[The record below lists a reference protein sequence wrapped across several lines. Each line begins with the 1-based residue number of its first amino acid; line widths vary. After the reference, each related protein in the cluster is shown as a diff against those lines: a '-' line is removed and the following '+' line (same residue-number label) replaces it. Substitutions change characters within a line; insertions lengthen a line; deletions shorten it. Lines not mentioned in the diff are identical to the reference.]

1 MIKFLMSLR
10 TCALNHDQ
18 HRGFAILFLL
28 GDVSGQ
34 LTMPPPTCPGDIFS
48 FTCNVEGIN
57 AITIWRV
64 DGSSNMCTLSHLST
78 SPATCRPR
86 NDFIATPGTG
96 FGTTCATS
104 YTSTLSGTASPTL
117 NGILVE
123 CFGPVNSV
131 DTENRVGYSSIH
143 VLGQ

>member
-1 MIKFLMSLR
+1 L
-10 TCALNHDQ
+10 A
-18 HRGFAILFLL
+18 A
-28 GDVSGQ
+28 
-34 LTMPPPTCPGDIFS
+34 PPPTCPGDTFS

-78 SPATCRPR
+78 SRATCGPR
-86 NDFIATPGTG
+86 NNFIATPGAG
-96 FGTTCATS
+96 FGTTSATS
-104 YTSTLSGTASPTL
+104 YSSTLSGTASPIL
-117 NGILVE
+117 DGILVE

-143 VLGQ
+143 ALGQ